1 MINKYKAQ
9 TDKTNKLFKLKN
21 QHSLQ
26 RDVTF
31 RDVTFT
37 FSHGHCMKSYRNR
50 PMIFYIAV
58 CLYILALYMQLF

>member
-26 RDVTF
+26 W
-31 RDVTFT
+31 DVTFT

-50 PMIFYIAV
+50 PMIFYKAV